1 MYKSTFAYG
10 DLIASTVDLLIIA
23 GLVFLPYKQALQVQ
37 AGRGQDKGL
46 TLVL

>member
-23 GLVFLPYKQALQVQ
+23 GLVFLPYKQLSKFKLVE
-37 AGRGQDKGL
+37 DKTKG
-46 TLVL
+46 